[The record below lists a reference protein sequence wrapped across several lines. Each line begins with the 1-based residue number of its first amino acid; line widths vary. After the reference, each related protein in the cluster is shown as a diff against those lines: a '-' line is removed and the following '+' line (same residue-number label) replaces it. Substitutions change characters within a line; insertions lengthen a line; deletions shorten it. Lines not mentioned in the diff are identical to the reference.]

1 MFLHRW
7 RFYGGRTEKQRS
19 FLQGLS
25 PVLRVKNQDREKR
38 KIPHR
43 QGSREEFMEV
53 WEDLVHEIYSWYI
66 TQKDFSS
73 LFLIMKL
80 AFCRGIA
87 IMTGAFLKRK
97 NAPFKSC
104 P

>member
-1 MFLHRW
+1 MEYRW
-7 RFYGGRTEKQRS
+7 RIFEGRTEKQRS

-25 PVLRVKNQDREKR
+25 PVLGVKNQEREKT

-43 QGSREEFMEV
+43 QGIREELLEV

>member
-1 MFLHRW
+1 MEYRW
-7 RFYGGRTEKQRS
+7 SIYGGKAVKQRN
-19 FLQGLS
+19 FLQGKPMFLG
-25 PVLRVKNQDREKR
+25 VKNQDREKR

-43 QGSREEFMEV
+43 QGIHEELLEV

>member
-1 MFLHRW
+1 MEYRWRIYGGKAVKLRIFLHVKA
-7 RFYGGRTEKQRS
+7 YIHE
-19 FLQGLS
+19 
-25 PVLRVKNQDREKR
+25 VKNQDREKR

-43 QGSREEFMEV
+43 QGIHEELLEV